1 MHELW
6 AILSHSVRGLITT
19 HPLVAIAAILFGE
32 ELGIPSPIPGDVLM
46 ILAGVE
52 ARRGMYSFGLVL
64 LVQEVA
70 TLLGATGLFLFSRR
84 YGRAAVTQYGWLLH
98 LGPAMLAKAEATLQR
113 SGWRAIVIGRL
124 LPGLRIITPIA
135 AGVCGTSLAQ
145 FVPAVAV
152 GAFLYILVLDL
163 FGFLVGPTA
172 LALFARIAL
181 PVGALVSLAVAALC
195 LFLMRS
201 VKHQLPTF
209 ARGGGGAAVAARLDG
224 LLAGIGALL
233 VTNGVVGLANFVA
246 RFFGY
251 EIPLGTEEIGTPL
264 RLLLGGPVF
273 LLIASL
279 LGVVDEWLGA
289 ERLHWFLRSIV
300 MAGLPLVLVLA
311 IAVPLAASNLVPLAE
326 RRGEFLIAVEVLRW
340 IVFGVALGELLPLDA
355 RLHQNAP
362 TIEGAR

>member
-124 LPGLRIITPIA
+124 LPGLRIVTPIA

-181 PVGALVSLAVAALC
+181 PVA
-195 LFLMRS
+195 
-201 VKHQLPTF
+201 
-209 ARGGGGAAVAARLDG
+209 
-224 LLAGIGALL
+224 
-233 VTNGVVGLANFVA
+233 VGLVRIQMHEPLVQSFV
-246 RFFGY
+246 
-251 EIPLGTEEIGTPL
+251 
-264 RLLLGGPVF
+264 RLLHQECTRQQRITRWQQG
-273 LLIASL
+273 IYAS
-279 LGVVDEWLGA
+279 VQT
-289 ERLHWFLRSIV
+289 I
-300 MAGLPLVLVLA
+300 
-311 IAVPLAASNLVPLAE
+311 
-326 RRGEFLIAVEVLRW
+326 
-340 IVFGVALGELLPLDA
+340 FG
-355 RLHQNAP
+355 
-362 TIEGAR
+362 I